1 MLCARCKVAIAYAP
15 FDGNLPSYLVAVY
28 RVGEA
33 SAVRVFVSPRKSCSS
48 TMVAGVVAVAL
59 SVRRWRSAAPVRSPN
74 SSGPCVFVAAAAG
87 GLQLRRRVR
96 AKRPVALKNV
106 FAATIAKAD

>member
-48 TMVAGVVAVAL
+48 TMEAGVVAVAPP
-59 SVRRWRSAAPVRSPN
+59 VTHVPPAAHTRLPQ
-74 SSGPCVFVAAAAG
+74 AALGNKSLISTDGLAG
-87 GLQLRRRVR
+87 GV
-96 AKRPVALKNV
+96 PG
-106 FAATIAKAD
+106 AAEAQVE

>member
-33 SAVRVFVSPRKSCSS
+33 SAVHVFVSPRKSCNS
-48 TMVAGVVAVAL
+48 TMVAGVVAVAP
-59 SVRRWRSAAPVRSPN
+59 SVNPSCVSWLARSAMPLAR
-74 SSGPCVFVAAAAG
+74 AAQG
-87 GLQLRRRVR
+87 
-96 AKRPVALKNV
+96 
-106 FAATIAKAD
+106 

>member
-33 SAVRVFVSPRKSCSS
+33 SAVHVFVSPRKSCNR
-48 TMVAGVVAVAL
+48 TMVAGVVAAAPLVSTARAPSAPHRRAAWRSGSAL
-59 SVRRWRSAAPVRSPN
+59 QSEETSVRRPKTLRSRS
-74 SSGPCVFVAAAAG
+74 
-87 GLQLRRRVR
+87 
-96 AKRPVALKNV
+96 
-106 FAATIAKAD
+106 